1 MTNQKKKTTPPQKVG
16 RGETGQFSLV
26 LDLNIKRNELSH
38 QEYEKKKLF

>member
-1 MTNQKKKTTPPQKVG
+1 MTNQKKKTPPPQKVG